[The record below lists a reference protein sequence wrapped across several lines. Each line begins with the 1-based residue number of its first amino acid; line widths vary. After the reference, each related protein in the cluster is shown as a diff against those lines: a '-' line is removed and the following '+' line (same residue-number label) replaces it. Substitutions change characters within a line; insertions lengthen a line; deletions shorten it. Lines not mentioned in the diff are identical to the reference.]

1 MSTKFQVLI
10 KTKIPTNKNANLCW
24 HFNIYEQDKF
34 CAQLSLSMKKCF
46 TTSGLGLCYNEVCYK
61 GNVLLIC
68 CRMVVRAVQMSIF
81 PDEILLAQRK
91 EKDDRLKQ
99 EVQDTN
105 RMAPGYGAAS
115 PDSGFDNR
123 GLDLKHDSV
132 GHNNGDTVI
141 PDVQIRNGKVRQRQ
155 LSNQST
161 NGTVTGTAETAT

>member
-1 MSTKFQVLI
+1 M
-10 KTKIPTNKNANLCW
+10 
-24 HFNIYEQDKF
+24 
-34 CAQLSLSMKKCF
+34 
-46 TTSGLGLCYNEVCYK
+46 
-61 GNVLLIC
+61 
-68 CRMVVRAVQMSIF
+68 RAVQMSIF

-132 GHNNGDTVI
+132 GHNNGDI

-161 NGTVTGTAETAT
+161 NGTAETAT